1 MKQTDRY
8 ETPRSEIVVM
18 SSVEVLCAS
27 TDKIEL
33 NGGFTLET
41 PDMENTGSYGWN

>member
-1 MKQTDRY
+1 MKLTDRY
-8 ETPRSEIVVM
+8 ETPRSEIVDI
-18 SSVEVLCAS
+18 SSMGVLCSS
-27 TDKIEL
+27 TFKIEL